1 VSERKKTSELVD
13 AGLAD
18 RKHAPRPE
26 SQGISSTIR
35 QFCHKA
41 FVENAALKFVALVLA
56 LTVFVLVH
64 SDENDVYHPWVSVTY
79 SQEDQRVMTSKRVD
93 QVQISVRGTR
103 RRIKRLQKQRLESI
117 HIDASR
123 LSNGDLLLEPSMFN
137 LPEGVELISVNP
149 PSIHLEFDER
159 DEKLLTV
166 EIDTVGLPARGFRM
180 GSAMSRPPQVRVSG
194 ARKALASVN
203 AITTDQVN
211 LTGRTQPFEGAVK
224 LLPREFEIV
233 DAPSVNVSVQIVEE
247 LQAREL
253 EAKTVALRPSEGLSV
268 DLSGFRLQPA
278 TALVTMYGAVHALEA
293 IDADKVQVFVE
304 MTPNDLMQ
312 GAPRRL
318 EVRVEPMLSDIAYK
332 ISPTHVVVRASG
344 MLESVE

>member
-1 VSERKKTSELVD
+1 MSEGKKVSGIVESTPEDRGPRLRGESP
-13 AGLAD
+13 GLTA
-18 RKHAPRPE
+18 A
-26 SQGISSTIR
+26 IR
-35 QFCHKA
+35 RLAHRA

-79 SQEDQRVMTSKRVD
+79 SQEDRRVMVSKRID

-180 GSAMSRPPQVRVSG
+180 GSAMSRPSQVRVSG
-194 ARKALASVN
+194 ARKALASIN
-203 AITTDQVN
+203 SITTEQVN

-224 LLPREFEIV
+224 LLSPAFDIL

-253 EAKTVALRPSEGLSV
+253 SAKRVELRPTDGLNIE
-268 DLSGFRLQPA
+268 LAGYALKPA
-278 TALVTMYGAVHALEA
+278 TARVTMYGGLHALEA
-293 IDADKVQVFVE
+293 IDEEKVQVFVE
-304 MTPNDLMQ
+304 LTPNDLMQ
-312 GAPRRL
+312 GPPRQL
-318 EVRVEPMLSDIAYK
+318 ELRVEPMLSDIAYK
-332 ISPTHVVVRASG
+332 ISPTHV
-344 MLESVE
+344 MLTAVE